1 MNLAQLVSIIGSGL
15 ICILLS
21 LLSDSFGFCLL
32 WLIGLTVYSLLLAYH
47 WYQELEE
54 LKHKLKHKRTERPR
68 AIDSHDSHMERRLK

>member
-1 MNLAQLVSIIGSGL
+1 MNLAQIISIIGSGL

-47 WYQELEE
+47 LYQELEE
-54 LKHKLKHKRTERPR
+54 LKHKRTDRPR
-68 AIDSHDSHMERRLK
+68 AIDSHDPHMERRLK